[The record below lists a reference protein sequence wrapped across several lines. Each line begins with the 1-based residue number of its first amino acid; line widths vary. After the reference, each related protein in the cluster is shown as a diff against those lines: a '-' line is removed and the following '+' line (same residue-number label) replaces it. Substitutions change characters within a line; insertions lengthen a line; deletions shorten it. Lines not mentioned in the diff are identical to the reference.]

1 MGGRLLVAGAMLRAG
16 RRAASSISIT
26 SWRCISPSALVVT
39 AAAAFAAPGALA
51 AQGASPART
60 FTNSDGIAIN
70 DGACDL
76 QAQASPYPST
86 IAVSG
91 FVGTAVQD
99 VNVTLTGF
107 THQYP
112 QDVRALLVGPQGQTT
127 LLLHENGEEWYAE
140 NLTLTFDDGAWQ
152 SPTHLGTLT
161 TGTYKPVNQDEP
173 PYTPPWACTP
183 PATSFP
189 GAAPT
194 GPYGSTLGGFNG
206 TDPNGVWKLYV
217 VDNGQSHPGSFA
229 GWSLEI
235 TAAQPDTTAPSTRV
249 AVDPAS
255 PDGRAGWYVSSP
267 HVTVSAV
274 DEEGG
279 SGVDEIRCVLDPP
292 SAPAGFA
299 DMPAGCDYAG
309 AGAAVT
315 SDGEHVLYAA
325 SRDNA
330 GNTPGGRVKR
340 SFMID
345 TTAPS
350 VGYTG
355 NQAGYEVDATVEIAC
370 TATDGGSGID
380 SVATSCASIQ
390 LPAYQFAV
398 GTNTLQASAVD
409 LAGNTASASTS
420 FDVRVSVEGL
430 CRLTTRFVQ
439 GSARYAALTPTQR
452 AAVDRLADGLCRGL
466 AALAPG
472 LTPIQKAAVIRAY
485 QTGVTALV
493 APGWLTT
500 DQATT
505 LRGLADRL

>member
-1 MGGRLLVAGAMLRAG
+1 
-16 RRAASSISIT
+16 
-26 SWRCISPSALVVT
+26 
-39 AAAAFAAPGALA
+39 
-51 AQGASPART
+51 
-60 FTNSDGIAIN
+60 
-70 DGACDL
+70 
-76 QAQASPYPST
+76 
-86 IAVSG
+86 
-91 FVGTAVQD
+91 
-99 VNVTLTGF
+99 
-107 THQYP
+107 
-112 QDVRALLVGPQGQTT
+112 
-127 LLLHENGEEWYAE
+127 
-140 NLTLTFDDGAWQ
+140 
-152 SPTHLGTLT
+152 
-161 TGTYKPVNQDEP
+161 
-173 PYTPPWACTP
+173 
-183 PATSFP
+183 
-189 GAAPT
+189 
-194 GPYGSTLGGFNG
+194 
-206 TDPNGVWKLYV
+206 
-217 VDNGQSHPGSFA
+217 
-229 GWSLEI
+229 
-235 TAAQPDTTAPSTRV
+235 
-249 AVDPAS
+249 
-255 PDGRAGWYVSSP
+255 
-267 HVTVSAV
+267 
-274 DEEGG
+274 
-279 SGVDEIRCVLDPP
+279 
-292 SAPAGFA
+292 
-299 DMPAGCDYAG
+299 
-309 AGAAVT
+309 VT